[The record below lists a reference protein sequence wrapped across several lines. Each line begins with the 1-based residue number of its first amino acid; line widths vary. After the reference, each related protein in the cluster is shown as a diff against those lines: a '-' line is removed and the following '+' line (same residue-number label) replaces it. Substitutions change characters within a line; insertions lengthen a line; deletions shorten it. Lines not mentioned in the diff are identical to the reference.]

1 MTPELK
7 PVEGKVV
14 IKFLEGE
21 NDDDDGGT
29 CGTCGCCPCC
39 CDRPQTCFAVVLAAG
54 AKTSV
59 KKGQTVLVS
68 GWARN
73 DPEVDD
79 DTVIT
84 DNWSILAVVTAA

>member
-14 IKFLEGE
+14 IRFLESE
-21 NDDDDGGT
+21 NDGDPAYSGDGPS
-29 CGTCGCCPCC
+29 CE
-39 CDRPQTCFAVVLAAG
+39 RPETCFALVLAAG

-73 DPEVDD
+73 DPKIDD

-84 DNWSILAVVTAA
+84 DNCSILAVVAAA